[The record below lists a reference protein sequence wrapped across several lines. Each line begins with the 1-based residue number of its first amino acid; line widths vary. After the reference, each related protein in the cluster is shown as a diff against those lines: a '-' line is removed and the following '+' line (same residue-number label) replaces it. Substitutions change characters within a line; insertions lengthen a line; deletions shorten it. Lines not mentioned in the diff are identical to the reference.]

1 MRKIIFD
8 KGDYLKQK
16 RKEELKKKG
25 EEIRKKCKRRKYTNI
40 LYFETKEDVFKH
52 ITSYFK
58 VDYEIPQ
65 EVIKHIINEA
75 MYCGIHVS
83 KGEIWECI
91 KRIQKEW
98 NIQRIP
104 NKLSRHVREIEK
116 RNKAIN
122 DHYKKRSNHNYTVNM
137 NDLYGNITEE
147 QMNEIAEEVMINI
160 LNSNP
165 PRSNE

>member
-52 ITSYFK
+52 ITSYYE

-83 KGEIWECI
+83 KGEIWKCVE
-91 KRIQKEW
+91 RIQYKPFGTQTGRISRLDELVSREREKLLKHGYNYGHNYYV
-98 NIQRIP
+98 NIQG
-104 NKLSRHVREIEK
+104 KEEELAEK
-116 RNKAIN
+116 IIN
-122 DHYKKRSNHNYTVNM
+122 NMYDH
-137 NDLYGNITEE
+137 EE
-147 QMNEIAEEVMINI
+147 GD
-160 LNSNP
+160 
-165 PRSNE
+165 